1 MNPPAEA
8 PDADSDLDV
17 LIVGAG
23 LSGIGAAVHLQQ
35 HCPDQRWAVLEAR
48 RAIGG
53 TWDLFRYPGVRS
65 DSDMYTLGYHFKPWR
80 DAKAIADG
88 PAIRAYI
95 AETAAEHGV
104 TPHIRFGHKALQADW
119 DSAAAR
125 WTLQVAVHD
134 EAGLPQGTRTL
145 RCRVL
150 LMCSGYYRYD
160 RGHQPH
166 FEGQEA
172 FAGRLVHPQ
181 FWPEG
186 LRWAGQRVVV
196 IGSGATAVTLVPAL
210 AEQAAHV
217 TLLQRSPSYVVPRPA
232 VDSIA
237 AVLQRH
243 LSARWAYALVRLKNV
258 AIGQWY
264 FQLARR
270 WPQPTRERLAQL
282 VRQHLGQDADVQT
295 HFNPRYAPWD
305 QRVCLVPDGDLFR
318 ALRSGRAEM
327 VTDTIARFTERGIQ
341 LTSGR
346 ELAADIV
353 VSATGLELALAGDM
367 RIQVDG
373 VPVDLGQTCSYKGLM
388 FSGVPNL
395 VYTFGYTNAS
405 WTLKA
410 DLTARWACRLLRH
423 LQRHGLD
430 SAVPVADASVQPR
443 PFLDFTSGY
452 VQRAQHRLPHQ
463 GQRAPWRLHQ
473 NYFLDWLLLRWGRLD
488 DGVLRFAKAGAPLQ
502 VKRTTPSSLQA

>member
-1 MNPPAEA
+1 MDKAGPATE
-8 PDADSDLDV
+8 DLDV

-23 LSGIGAAVHLQQ
+23 LSGIGAAVHLQR
-35 HCPDQRWAVLEAR
+35 HCPGQRYAVLEAR
-48 RAIGG
+48 QALGG

-95 AETAAEHGV
+95 AETAAEHGI
-104 TPHIRFGHKALQADW
+104 TPHIRFGHQALLADW
-119 DSAAAR
+119 DSASAR

-134 EAGLPQGTRTL
+134 ESGMSEGTRSL
-145 RCRVL
+145 RCRIL

-166 FEGQEA
+166 FEGQES

-181 FWPEG
+181 FWPQD

-210 AEQAAHV
+210 AAEASHV

-232 VDSIA
+232 VDGVA
-237 AVLQRH
+237 AALQRW
-243 LSARWAYALVRLKNV
+243 LPARAAYALVRLKNV

-270 WPQPTRERLAQL
+270 WPQKARERIAQL
-282 VRQHLGQDADVQT
+282 VQQHLGPDAGVDT

-305 QRVCLVPDGDLFR
+305 QRVCLVPDGDLLR

-327 VTDTIARFTERGIQ
+327 VTDTLEGFTERG
-341 LTSGR
+341 LRLASGR
-346 ELAADIV
+346 ELVADIV
-353 VSATGLELALAGDM
+353 VSATGLELALAGGM
-367 RIQVDG
+367 RLQVDG
-373 VPVDLGQTCSYKGLM
+373 VPVDLGQAYSYKGLM

-410 DLTARWACRLLRH
+410 DLTARWACRLIHH
-423 LQRHGLD
+423 LQRQGLD
-430 SAVPVADASVQPR
+430 SAVPQVDASVQPR
-443 PFLDFTSGY
+443 PFLDFSSGY
-452 VQRAQHRLPHQ
+452 VQRAQHLLPRQ

-473 NYFLDWLLLRWGRLD
+473 NYFRDWALLRWGRLD
-488 DGVLRFAKAGAPLQ
+488 DGVLRLAKAGAAQ
-502 VKRTTPSSLQA
+502 VSRVTPSSLQA